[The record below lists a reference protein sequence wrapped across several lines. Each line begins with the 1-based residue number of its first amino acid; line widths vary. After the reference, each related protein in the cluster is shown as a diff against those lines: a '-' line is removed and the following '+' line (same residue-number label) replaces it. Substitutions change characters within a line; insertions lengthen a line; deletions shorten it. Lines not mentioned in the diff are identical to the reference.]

1 MAIIL
6 HLDTANQFCS
16 VALSSANQLIAL
28 RETNEKNA
36 HSRVITLF
44 INEILNETHISPN
57 DLHAVAVSMG
67 PGSYTGLRIGVSAA
81 KGLCYALDKPL
92 ISVST
97 LQAMAAGTIAMA
109 KNLPTQKEDV
119 IFCPMIDARRMEVY
133 SALYSKNLKEIRNIR
148 AEVIDENSF
157 AEELE
162 KNMIVFSGD
171 GAEKCK
177 DALSANKNALF
188 VDDFQ
193 PSAKYMIPIADEKYE
208 MQQFEDVAYF
218 EPFYL
223 KEFKA
228 GAPRVKGLR

>member
-44 INEILNETHISPN
+44 IDEILNETHISPT

-81 KGLCYALDKPL
+81 KGLCYAIDKPL

-97 LQAMAAGTIAMA
+97 LQAMAAGTIARIQ
-109 KNLPTQKEDV
+109 NLPIQKEGL

-133 SALYSKNLKEIRNIR
+133 SALYSENLKELRDIR
-148 AEVIDENSF
+148 AQVIDENSF
-157 AEELE
+157 AEELK
-162 KNMIVFSGD
+162 KNVIVFSGD

-177 DALSANKNALF
+177 DILSSNKNALF
-188 VDDFQ
+188 VDDFHT
-193 PSAKYMIPIADEKYE
+193 SAKYMISIADKKFAN
-208 MQQFEDVAYF
+208 QQFEDVAYF

-228 GAPRVKGLR
+228 GASRVKGLR